1 MTFDDWKADK
11 SFLVLKE
18 HLNILQQISYRSVQ
32 KDFVQICFLQ
42 NFADTYGQIL
52 YYEQR
57 EQLLLQKWRLTH
69 SVFWVS
75 W

>member
-32 KDFVQICFLQ
+32 KDFMQICFLQ

-52 YYEQR
+52 Y
-57 EQLLLQKWRLTH
+57 
-69 SVFWVS
+69 
-75 W
+75 